1 MVPATGARYSTPTAM
16 EEEDVMTNAIRNRKV
31 AVIGCGFV
39 GSTTAYSLMQSRLF
53 SEMVLVDID
62 EQRAEGEAL
71 DISHGIP
78 YYSPMNIYAG
88 SYKDAASASIIIITA
103 GANQKPGETR
113 LDLVQ
118 KNTEIFKGIIPT
130 IMEHGFDG
138 IFLVVSNPVD
148 ILTQVVLALSG
159 LPKERVMGSGTVL
172 DSSRLKYTLGRMLD
186 VDPRHVHA
194 RIIGEHG
201 DSELTVW
208 SGANVSGIHIDDFFK
223 LRGIE
228 DSAKLR
234 QEIED
239 SVRNSAYEIIQK
251 KHATYFGIAP
261 SVKRICEAIVR
272 DEKSVM
278 NVSNFREDVRG
289 VTNVVMSMPAIVG
302 SCGVE
307 FPIPLHLSHEE
318 GEHLKA
324 SAETLKRTLSS
335 IDLSL

>member
-1 MVPATGARYSTPTAM
+1 
-16 EEEDVMTNAIRNRKV
+16 MTNIQKCG
-31 AVIGCGFV
+31 VIGVGFV
-39 GSTTAYSLMQSRLF
+39 GATCAYTLAVSGLF
-53 SEMVLVDID
+53 SDLVLVDMNRDKAI
-62 EQRAEGEAL
+62 GEAA
-71 DISHGIP
+71 DINHGVAFSKP
-78 YYSPMNIYAG
+78 CRVMAGDYADLAECG
-88 SYKDAASASIIIITA
+88 LIIIAA

-118 KNTEIFKGIIPT
+118 KNTQIFKGIIPE

-239 SVRNSAYEIIQK
+239 SVRNSAYEIIK
-251 KHATYFGIAP
+251 RKHATYFGIAP

-307 FPIPLHLSHEE
+307 FPIPLHLNHDEA
-318 GEHLKA
+318 EHLKA
-324 SAETLKRTLSS
+324 SAETLKQTLSS